1 MSDDT
6 EIPLLEDLV
15 QVGEVEASEEN
26 SIHVFDELTDVEI
39 EIDEPR
45 HETTKHDPAKATG
58 NEEDVSE
65 DANIRELI
73 IDEEIRMILDKHMD
87 NAYEEIIR
95 LLNHKIS

>member
-15 QVGEVEASEEN
+15 QLGEVEDSGEQ
-26 SIHVFDELTDVEI
+26 SVHLIDEFTDIEI
-39 EIDEPR
+39 ESDEPA
-45 HETTKHDPAKATG
+45 HAQPDSSESVPSDQQQ
-58 NEEDVSE
+58 DVSE

-87 NAYEEIIR
+87 DAYEEIIR